1 MLTENQK
8 RLCISVQDL
17 AKAMDIS
24 LPTAYDLAHRADF
37 PALRLGRKIV
47 IPKAAF
53 EKWLDEIVSGGKAE
67 IAIGNSQ
74 RGAR

>member
-8 RLCISVQDL
+8 RLCLSVSEI
-17 AKAMDIS
+17 AEAMDIS
-24 LPTAYDLAHRADF
+24 LPTAYDLTHRADF

-53 EKWLDEIVSGGKAE
+53 EKWLDEIVKDGKAE
-67 IAIGNSQ
+67 IAIGT
-74 RGAR
+74 RR